1 MAMLTYLLV
10 DMATVNT
17 YASVFVTYAMDVFI
31 RTRGALEHSTST
43 PACHPAA
50 TFVQPSCNLRATF
63 GSHRCSSLVPHRPG
77 TMRAE
82 LAQRN
87 IASKTLLDDRFLL

>member
-1 MAMLTYLLV
+1 MVLMAMLTYLLV

-50 TFVQPSCNLRATF
+50 TFVQPSCNLRA
-63 GSHRCSSLVPHRPG
+63 
-77 TMRAE
+77 
-82 LAQRN
+82 
-87 IASKTLLDDRFLL
+87 ASCKLILLNFLKKF